1 MNKEILI
8 NDFATRSFRDVA
20 DFDYIT
26 ARMAYRAK
34 LVPQFLWSSLQA
46 IEKYFKCILLLNRIK
61 VPRSHDL
68 GELLDLL
75 KKNVPFELR
84 LKDPSRQ
91 LIEHLDTY
99 GRFRYLETPFHIM
112 GSEIIQLDM
121 AVWDIRRYCRVLDY
135 EITLPNGEKKRMLDE
150 EILAIERSETRPP
163 QSFALIGGELE
174 KIIANKKNP
183 AREPL
188 LWKNL
193 FYGQRARKSIPL
205 RRYIHSTNS
214 PLSLHPE
221 ILDDVL
227 KLVFL
232 PKDVCDAYRA
242 ELARRSKPTKGK
254 KTTSP

>member
-1 MNKEILI
+1 MDKEILI

-26 ARMAYRAK
+26 ARMAYRAR
-34 LVPQFLWSSLQA
+34 LVPQFLWSGLQA
-46 IEKYFKCILLLNRIK
+46 IEKYIKCILLLNRIK

-68 GELLDLL
+68 GEVLDLL
-75 KKNVPFELR
+75 EKNAPFELR
-84 LKDPSRQ
+84 LKDPSRR

-112 GSEIIQLDM
+112 GLEIIQLDM

-135 EITLPNGEKKRMLDE
+135 DITLPNGEKKRMLDE

-174 KIIANKKNP
+174 KIIADKKNS

-193 FYGQRARKSIPL
+193 FYGQRARKSVPL
-205 RRYIHSTNS
+205 RHYTHSTNS

-232 PKDVCDAYRA
+232 PKDVINAYRA
-242 ELARRSKPTKGK
+242 ELARRSKPT
-254 KTTSP
+254 